1 MTTKNFASEAE
12 VRDWM
17 QVNNW
22 ELMATFC
29 SIVAE
34 ETVREV
40 LNNSKID

>member
-1 MTTKNFASEAE
+1 MTTKNFASEEE

-34 ETVREV
+34 ETVKQV
-40 LNNSKID
+40 INNSKTE